1 MYITYNLTIIS
12 ANKKCI
18 TKYIGNSF
26 EKINH
31 YLFIMCL
38 Q

>member
-1 MYITYNLTIIS
+1 MYITYNLRIIS
-12 ANKKCI
+12 ANKKFY

-26 EKINH
+26 EQMNH

-38 Q
+38 